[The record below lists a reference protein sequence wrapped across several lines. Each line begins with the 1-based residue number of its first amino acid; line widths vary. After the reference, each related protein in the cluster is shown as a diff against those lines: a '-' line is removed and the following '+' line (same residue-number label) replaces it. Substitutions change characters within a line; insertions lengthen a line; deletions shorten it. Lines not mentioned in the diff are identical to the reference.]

1 MKRQVVILMAAALAL
16 GIMSR
21 AADIIDG
28 VVAIV
33 NDKVITYSEVATL
46 VRPVE
51 RELRR
56 SFSGAELDEQTRK
69 AQMDAL
75 NNLIDRALIVQEFD
89 AKGRKIPATVVEE
102 HINDI
107 IANDYG
113 GNRAAFVKTLEA
125 ENLTL
130 SQFRDQ
136 ERERVIVQAMRNFKV
151 QQTVI
156 VSPYKIQKYYQDNI
170 DQFKQG
176 DQIKL
181 RMIFIKRGE
190 PVSTAVIAPEPTAST
205 STNET
210 SSTNSEVVVT
220 NAPEILVTN
229 GVAAT
234 SGSETNALTL
244 AKEPAALASP
254 ALGLPLPVA
263 TPSNNVEVTAVT
275 SNTAE
280 IAATNGSAVASVSE
294 TNVPAAAQAVAAP
307 AAPAVDLQRKLAEE
321 ILAKLDGGDSFESMA
336 RVYSEGKEAK
346 EGGDWG
352 WVGRDI
358 LRKELNEIAFSLK
371 PGQHSRLIDTAEGYY
386 IVQVDDAKP
395 AHTTP
400 LAEVRD
406 EIEKNLLQEQRTKL
420 QEDWVKDLRA
430 RAYIRLF

>member
-1 MKRQVVILMAAALAL
+1 MKRQVVIVMLVIVAL
-16 GIMSR
+16 GIVSR

-33 NDKVITYSEVATL
+33 NDKVITYSEVSML
-46 VRPVE
+46 VQPVE

-56 SFSGAELDEQTRK
+56 SFSGAELEEQTRK

-102 HINDI
+102 RINEI

-130 SQFRDQ
+130 SQFREQ

-156 VSPYKIQKYYQDNI
+156 VSPYKIEKYYQENI
-170 DQFKQG
+170 EQFKVGQ
-176 DQIKL
+176 QIKL

-190 PVSTAVIAPEPTAST
+190 PVSAAVVAPEQPAST
-205 STNET
+205 STNQ
-210 SSTNSEVVVT
+210 SSPTNSEAT
-220 NAPEILVTN
+220 VTN
-229 GVAAT
+229 GT
-234 SGSETNALTL
+234 
-244 AKEPAALASP
+244 
-254 ALGLPLPVA
+254 
-263 TPSNNVEVTAVT
+263 
-275 SNTAE
+275 
-280 IAATNGSAVASVSE
+280 AVASVSE
-294 TNVPAAAQAVAAP
+294 TNAPLAAP
-307 AAPAVDLQRKLAEE
+307 APPAVDLQRKLAEE

-352 WVGRDI
+352 WIGRDT

-371 PGQHSRLIDTAEGYY
+371 PGQHSRLIDTDEGYY
-386 IVQVDDAKP
+386 IVQVDDAKS

-406 EIEKNLLQEQRTKL
+406 EIEKTLLQEERTKL
-420 QEDWVKDLRA
+420 QEQWVKDLRA
-430 RAYIRLF
+430 RAYIR

>member
-1 MKRQVVILMAAALAL
+1 MKRQVVIVMLVIVAL
-16 GIMSR
+16 GIVSR

-33 NDKVITYSEVATL
+33 NDKVITYSEVSML
-46 VRPVE
+46 VQPVE

-56 SFSGAELDEQTRK
+56 SFSGAELEEQTRK

-102 HINDI
+102 RINEI

-130 SQFRDQ
+130 SQFREQ

-156 VSPYKIQKYYQDNI
+156 VSPYKIEKYYQENI
-170 DQFKQG
+170 EQFKVGQ
-176 DQIKL
+176 QIKL

-190 PVSTAVIAPEPTAST
+190 PVSAAVVAPEQPAST
-205 STNET
+205 STNQ
-210 SSTNSEVVVT
+210 SSPTNSEAT
-220 NAPEILVTN
+220 VTN
-229 GVAAT
+229 GAT
-234 SGSETNALTL
+234 G
-244 AKEPAALASP
+244 
-254 ALGLPLPVA
+254 
-263 TPSNNVEVTAVT
+263 VT
-275 SNTAE
+275 SNIAE
-280 IAATNGSAVASVSE
+280 LAATNGTAVASVSE
-294 TNVPAAAQAVAAP
+294 TNAPLAAP
-307 AAPAVDLQRKLAEE
+307 APPAVDLQRKLAEE

-352 WVGRDI
+352 WIGRDT

-371 PGQHSRLIDTAEGYY
+371 PGQHSRLIDTDEGYY
-386 IVQVDDAKP
+386 IVQVDDAKS

-406 EIEKNLLQEQRTKL
+406 EIEKTLLQEERTKL
-420 QEDWVKDLRA
+420 QEQWVKDLRA

>member
-1 MKRQVVILMAAALAL
+1 MKRQVVIAMVAVLAL

-46 VRPVE
+46 VQPVE

-56 SFSGAELDEQTRK
+56 SFSGAELEEQTRK

-89 AKGRKIPATVVEE
+89 AKGHKIPETVVEE
-102 HINDI
+102 RINEI
-107 IANDYG
+107 IANEYG

-130 SQFRDQ
+130 SQFREK
-136 ERERVIVQAMRNFKV
+136 ERERVVVQAMRNFKV

-156 VSPYKIQKYYQDNI
+156 VSPYKIEKYYQENI
-170 DQFKQG
+170 DRFKVG

-190 PVSTAVIAPEPTAST
+190 PVSAAVIAPAQAAST
-205 STNET
+205 STNQ
-210 SSTNSEVVVT
+210 SSPTNMEATVAS
-220 NAPEILVTN
+220 APEISVTN
-229 GVAAT
+229 GETAVS
-234 SGSETNALTL
+234 SGKTNNLTL
-244 AKEPAALASP
+244 AKEPVAPTSP
-254 ALGLPLPVA
+254 SLSLPLPDTTPTNA
-263 TPSNNVEVTAVT
+263 TP
-275 SNTAE
+275 
-280 IAATNGSAVASVSE
+280 VASTSE
-294 TNVPAAAQAVAAP
+294 TNVPVASQPTVP
-307 AAPAVDLQRKLAEE
+307 ASVPTGVDLQRKLAEE
-321 ILAKLDGGDSFESMA
+321 ILSKLDGGDSFESMA

-352 WVGRDI
+352 WIGRDI

-371 PGQHSRLIDTAEGYY
+371 PGHHSALIDTAEGYY
-386 IVQVDDAKP
+386 ILQVDDSKP

-406 EIEKNLLQEQRTKL
+406 EIEKTLLQEQRTKL
-420 QEDWVKDLRA
+420 QEQWVKDLRA
-430 RAYIRLF
+430 KAYIRLF